1 MLGLRVCGSALPR
14 LSPFLLSARTKL
26 VLQFLR
32 WKNNCFAK
40 KSVLANKNLVLLQRV
55 VGEEARSR
63 LTLVPV
69 RKMSE
74 EAAAQA
80 GRSAG
85 QFELF
90 PFSVLS
96 RLCKKQC
103 FESGST
109 CFLASWI
116 RIRIH

>member
-1 MLGLRVCGSALPR
+1 MLGLRACGSALPR

-26 VLQFLR
+26 VLQFLPSR
-32 WKNNCFAK
+32 NNCFPT
-40 KSVLANKNLVLLQRV
+40 KSVLADKNLVLLQRV
-55 VGEEARSR
+55 LSEEARSR

-85 QFELF
+85 
-90 PFSVLS
+90 
-96 RLCKKQC
+96 
-103 FESGST
+103 
-109 CFLASWI
+109 
-116 RIRIH
+116 